1 MSLIFLIILT
11 YIKLFLHKITIR
23 KGSVNL
29 QIWWRKFSLI
39 PSLNLGRKISL
50 IEIEELKDVI
60 LHKDFAAVLGIGKT
74 SLVKVNS

>member
-1 MSLIFLIILT
+1 M
-11 YIKLFLHKITIR
+11 
-23 KGSVNL
+23 
-29 QIWWRKFSLI
+29 I